1 MSEFDDAQAF
11 VDFFFAAL
19 STMVP
24 QSASLKSSHEVV
36 ESCLRLGE
44 SIGQMHNPN
53 RSGSITFASV
63 ALAASIINHVNAS
76 NS

>member
-1 MSEFDDAQAF
+1 
-11 VDFFFAAL
+11 
-19 STMVP
+19 
-24 QSASLKSSHEVV
+24 VV

-44 SIGQMHNPN
+44 SIGQVQNPN
-53 RSGSITFASV
+53 RSGRITFASV